1 MEDYRVETWM
11 IHLTETEGK
20 AQEGPFLYVGLP
32 TPPKRWARASQTQPD
47 LSDSFYFL

>member
-32 TPPKRWARASQTQPD
+32 TPPKRGGLEHPRHNPT
-47 LSDSFYFL
+47 